1 MFKFVVL
8 SALVCAA
15 VAEPGVFLAPS
26 TYTAAIPAPVTSTY
40 VQQSSA
46 IYPAAVPSIYSSL
59 SYPHYIKKREAQ
71 FYNGYIANGAYV
83 APAALATP
91 YASTLVAPAG
101 LAAAYSP
108 AVLPYAAPAHF
119 IKKRSASA
127 SPQLLAAPLTSTY
140 VASAPLASSYIA
152 SAPLAT
158 TYSTPIYSS
167 AAYYPTFST
176 GFPFIKK

>member
-15 VAEPGVFLAPS
+15 VAEPGVFLAPNVRV
-26 TYTAAIPAPVTSTY
+26 TADIPAPVTSTY
-40 VQQSSA
+40 VQHSSA
-46 IYPAAVPSIYSSL
+46 IYPAAVPSVYTGL

-71 FYNGYIANGAYV
+71 FYNSYISNGAYV

-91 YASTLVAPAG
+91 YASTLVAPG
-101 LAAAYSP
+101 IAAAYSP

-119 IKKRSASA
+119 IKKRSASP
-127 SPQLLAAPLTSTY
+127 SPQLLAAPLTSAY
-140 VASAPLASSYIA
+140 VAPAPFTSTYIANAPLA
-152 SAPLAT
+152 P
-158 TYSTPIYSS
+158 TYPAPIYSS
-167 AAYYPTFST
+167 AAYYPTYST

>member
-46 IYPAAVPSIYSSL
+46 IYPAAVPSIYSGL

-71 FYNGYIANGAYV
+71 FYKGYFANGAYV

-101 LAAAYSP
+101 LAATYSP
-108 AVLPYAAPAHF
+108 AVLPYAAPVHF

-127 SPQLLAAPLTSTY
+127 SPQLLAAPLASTY
-140 VASAPLASSYIA
+140 ITH
-152 SAPLAT
+152 APLAT
-158 TYSTPIYSS
+158 TYSAPIYSS

>member
-26 TYTAAIPAPVTSTY
+26 TYAATLQAPVTSTY
-40 VQQSSA
+40 VQHASTV
-46 IYPAAVPSIYSSL
+46 YPAAVPSLYSGL
-59 SYPHYIKKREAQ
+59 AYPHFIKKREAQ
-71 FYNGYIANGAYV
+71 FYNGYINGAYV
-83 APAALATP
+83 APTAIATP

-101 LAAAYSP
+101 LAAYSP

-119 IKKRSASA
+119 IKKRSASPSPALIA
-127 SPQLLAAPLTSTY
+127 SSTY
-140 VASAPLASSYIA
+140 VAPAPIASTYITSPLAA
-152 SAPLAT
+152 
-158 TYSTPIYSS
+158 TYSAPIYSS
-167 AAYYPTFST
+167 AAYYPYNTYNA